1 MKSIQG
7 IILAVAGAV
16 AFGAMPLFVKIAYE
30 NGTNSVSVVFL
41 RFTIAASMLLIYF
54 LLAKVDFRISGRQ
67 LRKAAFL
74 GIVGYTGTG
83 ITLFASYQY
92 IPVGIAMALHFVY
105 PSIVAMLARI
115 IYKEKLSLLKIIA
128 LAISAVGIYF
138 LLDIKEFR
146 LNLMGAVLALASGL
160 FFAVNALELG
170 RGETRNVDNTVLTF
184 YLCVFAAV
192 GALGYGLLTKDM
204 QLNMGREGWL
214 VIGTLSLVCT
224 VFAIGAFSMAVRL
237 IGSTQTAILNTF
249 EPVTSIVL
257 GAVLLREPLSWGVI
271 LGSVL
276 IIAAAI
282 IFGLPQENAAEVNQN
297 GCQQLSGTLQKSN
310 RC

>member
-7 IILAVAGAV
+7 IILAVAGAI
-16 AFGAMPLFVKIAYE
+16 AFGAMPFFVRIAYE
-30 NGTNSVSVVFL
+30 NGTNTVSVVFL
-41 RFTIAASMLLIYF
+41 RFTIAASMLLMYF
-54 LLAKVDFRISGRQ
+54 LLAKVDFRITGRQ
-67 LRKAAFL
+67 LGKAAFL
-74 GIVGYTGTG
+74 GVFGYTGTG

-105 PSIVAMLARI
+105 PSIVALLARLV
-115 IYKEKLSLLKIIA
+115 YKERLSLLKIIA
-128 LAISAVGIYF
+128 LVISAVGIYL
-138 LLDIKEFR
+138 LLDIKEFQ
-146 LNLMGAVLALASGL
+146 LNVTGAVLALASGL

-192 GALGYGLLTKDM
+192 GALGYGLLTKNM

-214 VIGTLSLVCT
+214 AVGTLSLVCT

-257 GAVLLREPLSWGVI
+257 GAVLLKEPLSWGGI
-271 LGSVL
+271 LGSML
-276 IIAAAI
+276 IITAAI
-282 IFGLPQENAAEVNQN
+282 IFCLPQEGEREVSQN
-297 GCQQLSGTLQKSN
+297 GCKQLSDSRQ
-310 RC
+310 